1 MEQAQSQLN
10 ENEHSKLDQHIQ
22 LLRGEIDREMSEFHR
37 LREQLTTEEN
47 TSSSINEEEDN
58 HVEEEETISNVLR
71 QRHVTTNPLN
81 HTYDL
86 LERDLAFLRDKIDE
100 VATLIADQEQKLTRL
115 EYYKTIAHNRIHSA
129 SSFLYNAIH
138 NRYVTTAT
146 GAVLG
151 ASIGGP
157 VGFIMGTKVG
167 SLVALSGS
175 ALGALSMNI
184 MRQRVIETDESE
196 DNNTTA
202 YSQAM
207 L

>member
-1 MEQAQSQLN
+1 ML
-10 ENEHSKLDQHIQ
+10 
-22 LLRGEIDREMSEFHR
+22 EFHR

-47 TSSSINEEEDN
+47 INEPNNEEDN
-58 HVEEEETISNVLR
+58 HVEEEEPSNVLR
-71 QRHVTTNPLN
+71 QRHVTTNPLD

-86 LERDLAFLRDKIDE
+86 LERDLAYLRGAIDE
-100 VATLIADQEQKLTRL
+100 VATLIAEQEQKLSRL
-115 EYYKTIAHNRIHSA
+115 EYYKTIAQNRLHSA
-129 SSFLYNAIH
+129 SSFFHNAIR
-138 NRYVTTAT
+138 NRYVTTAS
-146 GAVLG
+146 GAVVG

-157 VGFIMGTKVG
+157 VGFMMGVKIG

-184 MRQRVIETDESE
+184 MRQRVTETDESQ